1 MEENNL
7 PKSKRRKLNNVADV
21 FEEKIEVNKK
31 SYDDVLYQLIIDL
44 EQQSDTYLNVPVI
57 IEGFK
62 KLIEENSEGT
72 INRCTVCQTDMGRQ
86 NPRQLCGKT
95 RCLSE

>member
-7 PKSKRRKLNNVADV
+7 QKSKRRKLNSVADV

-31 SYDDVLYQLIIDL
+31 SYDDVLYQLILDL
-44 EQQSDTYLNVPVI
+44 EQQSNTYLNIPII

-86 NPRQLCGKT
+86 NPRQLCGKI